1 MRKKRQTDIFSLS
14 FLDCMCCGFGA
25 VILLFMII
33 NSQVK
38 EQINIDQLI
47 PKNNLSNL
55 KLELLESRKE
65 LILAKSTFDDVK
77 QKDTFIKD
85 ELDRMIVLLAKLK
98 EEIKNNNIDSSVK
111 NESIEKL
118 KLDIKKLSEERNAML
133 SVTQRLQSG

>member
-77 QKDTFIKD
+77 QKDTFIND
-85 ELDRMIVLLAKLK
+85 ELDRLIDLLAKLK
-98 EEIKNNNIDSSVK
+98 STLMIKISSS
-111 NESIEKL
+111 NC
-118 KLDIKKLSEERNAML
+118 ER
-133 SVTQRLQSG
+133 

>member
-77 QKDTFIKD
+77 QK
-85 ELDRMIVLLAKLK
+85 EMLLTRVFQK
-98 EEIKNNNIDSSVK
+98 
-111 NESIEKL
+111 
-118 KLDIKKLSEERNAML
+118 
-133 SVTQRLQSG
+133 